1 MKKAVL
7 ILTVFALC
15 FSFASCNKSSDEVSL
30 STVDST
36 TETIFQAPISDET
49 NAANVPREAITNNT
63 NAAASNGNLVQNNQK
78 TKATTKTSQTVSS
91 TKQNDI
97 EPTTAPWQPR
107 ELTYYALSDI
117 SWQTSENINGI
128 DFCGISVENYHLVGH
143 SFLLTL
149 INRSENQYSMGSY
162 KYFSTTY
169 SGIIEQQVNGQW
181 VELKPK
187 EIIKDDK
194 SSVMHKNV
202 MYDVSVEIGYYVS
215 ELENGRY
222 RLILPIYE
230 NGAEIGKITV
240 EFNSTKFNAE
250 TARAGT
256 KIENAV
262 SFVFSPP
269 TSGMK
274 YVYTPM
280 KEADRDK
287 IVELYNNFDIKVSQ
301 KPVNLDSVFVEI
313 CDSNGKLHQ
322 FSVFSDGT
330 VLINSSYFKTPNGK
344 EMYNLLNSIY
354 QAIHKA

>member
-1 MKKAVL
+1 MKKTVL
-7 ILTVFALC
+7 ILVIFALC
-15 FSFASCNKSSDEVSL
+15 FSFASCNKASDEAPL
-30 STVDST
+30 SAVGSTAETVL
-36 TETIFQAPISDET
+36 QKPISDET
-49 NAANVPREAITNNT
+49 IATSTLTTKNAVAT
-63 NAAASNGNLVQNNQK
+63 ASNSKPVQNNQK
-78 TKATTKTSQTVSS
+78 TKATTKTSQTFSS
-91 TKQNDI
+91 AKKNI
-97 EPTTAPWQPR
+97 SEPTTAPWQPS

-117 SWQTSENINGI
+117 SWQTSENINGV
-128 DFCGISVENYHLVGH
+128 DFCGISVENYHLIGH

-169 SGIIEQQVNGQW
+169 SGKIEQQINGQW

-187 EIIKDDK
+187 ETIKDDK

-202 MYDVSVEIGYYVS
+202 MYDVSVEISYYTS
-215 ELENGRY
+215 EFENGKY

-230 NGAEIGKITV
+230 NGAEIGNITV

-250 TARAGT
+250 TACAGT

-287 IVELYNNFDIKVSQ
+287 TVKLYNDFDLKVSQ

-313 CDSNGKLHQ
+313 CDSNGNLHR

-330 VLINSSYFKTPNGK
+330 VLINSSYFKTSNGT
-344 EMYNLLNSIY
+344 EMYNLLSNVT
-354 QAIHKA
+354 QELRKP